1 MNTLRE
7 IAKALLQEQNEKIF
21 LFPHVN
27 MDGDALG
34 SSAALC
40 GALRKLGKTA
50 YILTEDDTA
59 YNIEFLDRGYCVRVD
74 GGAGGVCERTA
85 GGSSSAQMHDAD
97 SVTENDTAYAL
108 GSDAASVLGGGAPDV
123 CICMDCGS
131 TDRFMLRADIFNSG
145 KMSICIDHHVTSKP
159 NFDMNY
165 IDGNAAATGEIVYD
179 LIKEL
184 EALSAREL
192 IDTEIGEAIFS
203 AIATDTGNFQY
214 SNTTAKSH
222 RIAAEFLELG
232 VDENG
237 ACIKIYQNSKL
248 SRIKLNAAAV
258 EKMKMFAGGRAAA
271 APVTQDMLKA
281 CDAEMSEADGIVET
295 MRNIRGVEVSVLLK
309 EYAADEIKVSMRAK
323 SYADVAAVAAKFG
336 GGGHIRAAGCTLRM
350 PIGDAENIITEA
362 VSEELQK
369 GI

>member
-1 MNTLRE
+1 MNTLKE
-7 IAKALLQEQNEKIF
+7 IAETLLRTQNEKIF

-74 GGAGGVCERTA
+74 GCAGGVFDNA
-85 GGSSSAQMHDAD
+85 ID
-97 SVTENDTAYAL
+97 S
-108 GSDAASVLGGGAPDV
+108 APDV
-123 CICMDCGS
+123 CVCMDCGS
-131 TDRFMLRADIFNSG
+131 TDRFTLRADIFNSG
-145 KMSICIDHHVTSKP
+145 KMSMCIDHHVTSKP

-222 RIAAEFLELG
+222 RIAAELLELG

-258 EKMKMFAGGRAAA
+258 ERMRMFAGGRAAA
-271 APVTQDMLKA
+271 ATVTQDMLGA

-350 PIGDAENIITEA
+350 PIGEAENIITEA
-362 VSEELQK
+362 VSEALKK

>member
-1 MNTLRE
+1 MNTLKE
-7 IAKALLQEQNEKIF
+7 IAEALLRTQNEKIF

-74 GGAGGVCERTA
+74 GGG
-85 GGSSSAQMHDAD
+85 SAQACDAD
-97 SVTENDTAYAL
+97 SVT
-108 GSDAASVLGGGAPDV
+108 GSDAASVLGGSAPDV
-123 CICMDCGS
+123 CVCMDCGS
-131 TDRFMLRADIFNSG
+131 TDRFTLRADIFNSG

-203 AIATDTGNFQY
+203 ALATDTGNFQY

-222 RIAAEFLELG
+222 RIAAELLELG

-258 EKMKMFAGGRAAA
+258 ERMRMFAGGRAAA
-271 APVTQDMLKA
+271 ATVTQDMLGA

-350 PIGDAENIITEA
+350 PIGEAENIITEA
-362 VSEELQK
+362 VSEALQE